1 MAEPLDLG
9 SLLGEAFDALALGL
23 WTTLPA
29 TVVSF
34 QDGTLTSPPTATLQP
49 FPYDYAGG
57 DPVALP
63 QLSGVPV
70 CFQKGVRA
78 PLDAGDVVLVHFSS
92 RSLERWRGGDGT
104 GDPQSFRHH
113 DLSDGFCVPQV
124 ASLNAMA
131 VGTSPKAARVGDD
144 IGAGTLSFTCAA
156 TVLPAP
162 PGVIIT
168 LTYTPPG
175 GVAQIQ
181 TVTLTGALTG
191 AAVGVPANLAGTI
204 TTGSATVEIDD

>member
-9 SLLGEAFDALALGL
+9 SLLGEAFEALALGL
-23 WTTLPA
+23 WTTMPA
-29 TVVSF
+29 TVVTF
-34 QDGTLTSPPTATLQP
+34 QDGTPTSPPTATLQP

-78 PLDAGDVVLVHFSS
+78 PLDAGDVVLVHFAS

-113 DLSDGFCVPQV
+113 DLSDGFCVPMV
-124 ASLNAMA
+124 ASLNATA
-131 VGTSPKAARVGDD
+131 VGTAPKAARVGDD
-144 IGAGTLSFTCAA
+144 VSVNVPADWTLFASQVAGYINAI
-156 TVLPAP
+156 AP
-162 PGVIIT
+162 G
-168 LTYTPPG
+168 
-175 GVAQIQ
+175 
-181 TVTLTGALTG
+181 TVTIPTSTSY
-191 AAVGVPANLAGTI
+191 AGNI
-204 TTGSATVEIDD
+204 TTGSATVEVDD

>member
-1 MAEPLDLG
+1 MAEPLSLGDLIQ
-9 SLLGEAFDALALGL
+9 EAFTAQALGL

-29 TVVSF
+29 TVVAF
-34 QDGTLTSPPTATLQP
+34 QDGPPPTATLQP

-63 QLSGVPV
+63 QLSDVPV

-78 PLDAGDVVLVHFSS
+78 PLVAGDVVLVHFAS
-92 RSLERWRGGDGT
+92 RSIERWRGGDGT

-113 DLSDGFCVPQV
+113 HLSDGFCVPMV
-124 ASLNAMA
+124 ASLNATA
-131 VGTSPKAARVGDD
+131 VGTAPKAARVGDD
-144 IGAGTLSFTCAA
+144 IGAGSLAFTCAA
-156 TVLPAP
+156 VTG
-162 PGVIIT
+162 GVAIT

-175 GVAQIQ
+175 GAPQIQ

-191 AAVGVPANLAGTI
+191 APVGVPATLSGNI
-204 TTGSATVEIDD
+204 TTGSATVEIDN